1 MYINKGKFQKNV
13 FFGPTYSILA
23 FLIAISP
30 IWGRKKNFF
39 KVWHVGTQNLRLEML
54 ITAQKSVFNF
64 DHPSRR
70 KCPICAKIQPFCSK
84 GHFWSVLGHFL
95 WLGWSKLK
103 TDFCAVISISS
114 FKFWVP
120 TCHTLKKFFFGPQ
133 IGLIAIK
140 IAQIA
145 NLNDQKFGF

>member
-1 MYINKGKFQKNV
+1 MYINKAKFQKNV
-13 FFGPTYSILA
+13 FFCPTYSILA

-30 IWGRKKNFF
+30 IWGHKKNFF

-70 KCPICAKIQPFCSK
+70 KCPKTNQKWRFEPNGWILVCF
-84 GHFWSVLGHFL
+84 GHFL
-95 WLGWSKLK
+95 RLGLSKLK

-114 FKFWVP
+114 LKFWVP
-120 TCHTLKKFFFGPQ
+120 TCHTLKKFFLRPQ
-133 IGLIAIK
+133 IGLFAIK
-140 IAQIA
+140 KAKIE
-145 NLNDQKFGF
+145 